1 MGVGCERMFGLC
13 SVMIVLMPQRRAAI
27 CQALGCTCRIGVW
40 SNGQAP
46 ISTMQ

>member
-1 MGVGCERMFGLC
+1 MGGCEGTSGLC
-13 SVMIVLMPQRRAAI
+13 SVMIVLMPQRRTAI
-27 CQALGCTCRIGVW
+27 CQALGCTGRIGVW